1 MEERTQAL
9 LLQLALYSQLAPE
22 DVARENT
29 PAAQSFARA
38 RHYLRETAP
47 DTGELLALLSGIED
61 DMLAPQF
68 RRLLAGA
75 LRWGEQPN
83 QAVLTLA
90 DNHYPALLRQIADP
104 PPVLF
109 LRGAQTH
116 KLDLPQLAIV
126 GSRKPSADGRRLA
139 TRFARELGEVGYITT
154 SGLALGIDGAAH
166 EGALQAGAGTL
177 AVLGC
182 GPDLVYPRRHH
193 KLAERI
199 MAEGVLVSEFFPGTE
214 ARAWQFPRRN
224 RIISGLSHG
233 VLVVEAACSSGS
245 LITAGLAAAQGRTVF
260 AIPGSIHNPQV
271 RGCHALLRQG
281 AVLVEELDDILG
293 ELGAM
298 LACERQR
305 GPAAESAAT
314 PQITGTRARVLA
326 EIAYNPVTV
335 DRLATTLQRK
345 VELLWPE
352 LLQLELEGLIERT
365 AGGYVRRS

>member
-9 LLQLALYSQLAPE
+9 LLQLALYSQLAP
-22 DVARENT
+22 DDAARENS
-29 PAAQSFARA
+29 PAAACFTRA

-47 DTGELLALLSGIED
+47 DTGQLLALLAGLED
-61 DMLAPQF
+61 DMLAPAF
-68 RRLLAGA
+68 RRQLAEG
-75 LRWGEQPN
+75 LCWREHPQ
-83 QAVLTLA
+83 QSLLTLA
-90 DNHYPALLRQIADP
+90 DDDYPALLRQIADP

-109 LRGAQTH
+109 LRGAHAH

-139 TRFARELGEVGYITT
+139 TRFARELGEAGYITT

-166 EGALQAGAGTL
+166 EGALQAGAGTI

-182 GPDLVYPRRHH
+182 GPDVVYPRRHC
-193 KLAERI
+193 KLAEAI
-199 MAEGVLVSEFFPGTE
+199 VAEGVLVSEFFPGTE

-224 RIISGLSHG
+224 RIISGLAHG

-260 AIPGSIHNPQV
+260 AIPGAIHNLQV

-281 AVLVEELDDILG
+281 AVLVEELDDILV

-298 LACERQR
+298 LEGERQR
-305 GPAAESAAT
+305 GTAAAGETT
-314 PQITGTRARVLA
+314 PQITAARARVLA

-335 DRLATTLQRK
+335 DRLASALQRK
-345 VELLWPE
+345 VELLYPE
-352 LLQLELEGLIERT
+352 LLQLELEGLIEHT